1 MLLSD
6 ETKTKSSPTV
16 TVSIA
21 GIEVKTLR
29 FLSALFNTAD
39 SLISE
44 EIATLKNKEGDEIT
58 VKSNADRNPK
68 Q

>member
-6 ETKTKSSPTV
+6 ETKTKISPTV